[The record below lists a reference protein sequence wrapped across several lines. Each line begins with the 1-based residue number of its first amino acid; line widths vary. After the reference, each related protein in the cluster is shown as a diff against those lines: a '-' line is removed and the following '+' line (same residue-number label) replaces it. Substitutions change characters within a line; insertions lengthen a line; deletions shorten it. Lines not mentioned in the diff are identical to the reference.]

1 MTCIFHELSPMTK
14 PFTTVLRAFAL
25 SAQQTQS
32 HSKELTM
39 EQLVKLVKD
48 PHIGS
53 DLRKIFPVQEVDD
66 TNQVKNQQLAP
77 LLPIPDLKSTPIT
90 LRFKYNKT
98 SDETAQCPSIK
109 EQYTAFLNYKALCSD
124 LANNLTVGKF
134 CKVEPS
140 HIQPTSNAVKYR
152 LTQWVH
158 KIQYSDCGSAEI
170 FGDFYTAA
178 ERLGSNMQGSLGY
191 IGRSMT
197 LMLPTSHIPYLL
209 AKTGVH
215 SSALEMI
222 HAAFPCLK
230 FMSIPEL
237 KTEDKTEGKSFAVL
251 VCSGNEYGPAGYF
264 VAKEPTITKTDA
276 TKDEYDEYHL
286 TLFEHKLLI
295 PHPEQIV
302 VLEGI

>member
-1 MTCIFHELSPMTK
+1 
-14 PFTTVLRAFAL
+14 
-25 SAQQTQS
+25 
-32 HSKELTM
+32 M
-39 EQLVKLVKD
+39 EQVKAKE
-48 PHIGS
+48 PQIKIGLDLRNIFPFRAVDANNQVMLTQGDQPQEIS
-53 DLRKIFPVQEVDD
+53 DLQSKIVTLE
-66 TNQVKNQQLAP
+66 
-77 LLPIPDLKSTPIT
+77 LKC
-90 LRFKYNKT
+90 NKS
-98 SDETAQCPSIK
+98 SDEAAQCKSIK

-124 LANNLTVGKF
+124 LADNLTAGNF

-230 FMSIPEL
+230 FMSVPEL
-237 KTEDKTEGKSFAVL
+237 KTESKSEGKSSSKSFAVL
-251 VCSGNEYGPAGYF
+251 VCSGNEYGSAGYF
-264 VAKEPTITKTDA
+264 VAKEPTITKTDP
-276 TKDEYDEYHL
+276 TQNKYDEYHL
-286 TLFEHKLLI
+286 TLSEHKLLI